1 MVKMDEY
8 KTQILVVD
16 DTPQQILALEAVL
29 GELGQ
34 EIITATS
41 PDEALRHILNYDF
54 AVILLD
60 VHMPIMN
67 GFEVARLIRS
77 RKKSSYT
84 PIIFLSA
91 INKDDKNINEGY
103 SMGAVDYVFK
113 PIDPVILRAKVKVF
127 VDLYTKSSLAINLQ
141 HELRLRKQAEEQ
153 TLKQQR
159 LLELTEVNRIITME
173 EVTSAMAHE
182 INQPLTVINT
192 YIQGCI
198 HRLKD
203 NNTQKQNIIEV
214 LEQVTKQVERAGA
227 ILHRVRNFIRKQNT
241 TYQDAGINELISEI
255 IPFLSESITDSG
267 IQLVMD
273 LADVAIP
280 QLSIDKVQ
288 FEQVLLNLIMNSIE
302 ALKSNPNPEKKI
314 TIETLLNKD
323 KTISINIKDNGPGIP
338 LTHIPK
344 VFDLYFTTKLKG
356 MGLGLG
362 ICRTIIETHG
372 GHIIAKNNASGGA
385 CFQITL
391 PHK

>member
-1 MVKMDEY
+1 MDAN
-8 KTQILVVD
+8 KTHILIVD
-16 DTPQQILALEAVL
+16 DTREHILALEAVL
-29 GELGQ
+29 AELGQ
-34 EIITATS
+34 EIIKAHS
-41 PDEALRHILNYDF
+41 ADEALRYILQYDF

-67 GFEVARLIRS
+67 GFEVARMIRS

-91 INKDDKNINEGY
+91 ISKDDKNINDGY
-103 SMGAVDYVFK
+103 AMGAVDYVFK
-113 PIDPVILRAKVKVF
+113 PIDPVILKAKVKVF
-127 VDLYTKSSLAINLQ
+127 VDLYTKSSLAVNLQ
-141 HELRLRKQAEEQ
+141 NELRLRKQAEEQ

-159 LLELTEVNRIITME
+159 LLDLTEINRIITME
-173 EVTSAMAHE
+173 EVTTAMAHE
-182 INQPLTVINT
+182 INQPLTAINT

-203 NNTQKQNIIEV
+203 KNSQKQTIIDV
-214 LEQVTKQVERAGA
+214 LEQVTRQVERAGA
-227 ILHRVRNFIRKQNT
+227 ILHRVKNFIRKHHA
-241 TYQDAGINELISEI
+241 TYENAGINELISEVL
-255 IPFLSESITDSG
+255 PFLSEPLRDSG
-267 IQLVMD
+267 IRLI
-273 LADVAIP
+273 LNLSKESIP

-302 ALKSNPNPEKKI
+302 ALRTNSLEEKKI
-314 TIETLLNKD
+314 VIETYLNTD

-338 LTHIPK
+338 QTNIPK
-344 VFDLYFTTKLKG
+344 VFDLYFTTKPKG

-372 GHIIAKNNASGGA
+372 GNIIAKNNIEGGA
-385 CFQITL
+385 CFQINL